1 MEERGAG
8 WCLSTPEG
16 EFVEGIAGEG
26 ENFRVQVYAEQKK
39 MVNLFKFTQTKM
51 QKFDYI
57 VVGSGLAGL
66 YAAYKASFKG
76 NVAVI
81 TKSFVRESNS
91 FNAQG
96 GIAAVTSFEDDP
108 QIHKSDT
115 LIAGRGLCED
125 TAVDVLV
132 NEGPDRIK
140 EIIADGMQFDT
151 ENGALALGLEGGHHK
166 RRILHAGGDSTGR
179 WITEFVISKVQEKEN
194 IKVYENTS
202 LLDLLVADGVC
213 YGVRCWTENPEFGA
227 PLNEKEKGKEVLLY
241 ADNVFLTSGGTSAIY
256 ARTTNPQTTIGDG
269 LAVAYKNGCRIM
281 DMEFI
286 QFHPSGLYIKDSSK
300 AFLISEAVRGEGAH
314 LMGKDGK
321 RFMVPIHEL
330 AELAPRDIVARS
342 IYKQM
347 YKDNMPYVILSLK
360 HLNKEEILERFPTI
374 NAKCAEFGYDLTNE
388 IPVAPAAHYT
398 VGGVVSNMNGA
409 TDIKRLYVC
418 GEIAATGIMGA
429 NRLAS
434 NSLIECLVFA
444 NRAVEDSVKNG
455 VPEKVPV
462 FKEEYY
468 RDETNAQAY
477 QILKAKVSEI
487 MNAHAGIVRSE
498 EGLKEGL
505 RKIEALGTELMMNR
519 KVVSTIPIKEYYEDA
534 SWILLIVASLVMNP
548 ALLRKE
554 SRGGHYREDYPVTD
568 ESYEIH
574 SIQQMGQE
582 ITTAPV
588 NKDYLN
594 F

>member
-1 MEERGAG
+1 MR
-8 WCLSTPEG
+8 
-16 EFVEGIAGEG
+16 
-26 ENFRVQVYAEQKK
+26 
-39 MVNLFKFTQTKM
+39 
-51 QKFDYI
+51 KFDYI
-57 VVGSGLAGL
+57 IIGSGLAGL

-76 NVAVI
+76 SVAVI
-81 TKSFVRESNS
+81 TKTLLRESNS

-96 GIAAVTSFEDDP
+96 GIAAVTSFEDNP

-125 TAVDVLV
+125 SAVDILV
-132 NEGPDRIK
+132 NEGPDRIA
-140 EIIADGMQFDT
+140 EIIADGMKFDT

-166 RRILHAGGDSTGR
+166 RRILHAGGDATGR
-179 WITEFVISKVQEKEN
+179 WITEFAISKVAEKEN
-194 IKVYENTS
+194 ITLFENTL
-202 LLDLLVADGVC
+202 LLDLLISDGTC
-213 YGVRCWTENPEFGA
+213 YGVRCWSKNEELAASADENGC
-227 PLNEKEKGKEVLLY
+227 EVLLM
-241 ADNVFLTSGGTSAIY
+241 ANHVFLTSGGTSAIY
-256 ARTTNPQTTIGDG
+256 ARTTNPETTVGDG
-269 LAVAYKNGCRIM
+269 LAIAYNAGCRVM

-286 QFHPSGLYIKDSSK
+286 QFHPSGLYLKDSAK

-314 LMGKDGK
+314 LLDKNGK

-347 YKDNMPYVILSLK
+347 QKDGTPHVTLSLR
-360 HLNKEEILERFPTI
+360 HLDKDIILKRFPGIT
-374 NAKCAEFGYDLTNE
+374 AKCKDFGYDLTQE

-398 VGGVVSNMNGA
+398 VGGVVSNSNGR

-444 NRAVEDSVKNG
+444 NRAVEDSARVG
-455 VPEKVPV
+455 ALSDCPE
-462 FKEEYY
+462 FEEMY
-468 RDETNAQAY
+468 RIDTSNREHYLQ
-477 QILKAKVSEI
+477 LKQRVSEI
-487 MNAHAGIVRSE
+487 MNSYAAIVRSE

-505 RKIEALGTELMMNR
+505 GQIEALKAELLSRCN
-519 KVVSTIPIKEYYEDA
+519 VGPEAQCKEFYDDA
-534 SWILLIVASLVMNP
+534 AWRLLTVASLIMTP

-554 SRGGHYREDYPVTD
+554 SRGGHYREDYPCAD
-568 ESYEIH
+568 ESFALH
-574 SIQQMGQE
+574 SVQKCGE
-582 ITTAPV
+582 EVTTAPV
-588 NKDYLN
+588 NGNYLN

>member
-1 MEERGAG
+1 
-8 WCLSTPEG
+8 
-16 EFVEGIAGEG
+16 
-26 ENFRVQVYAEQKK
+26 
-39 MVNLFKFTQTKM
+39 M

-125 TAVDVLV
+125 SSVDVLV
-132 NEGPDRIK
+132 NEGPHRIQ
-140 EIIADGMQFDT
+140 EIIADGMKFDT
-151 ENGALALGLEGGHHK
+151 ENGVLALGLEGGHHK

-179 WITEFVISKVQEKEN
+179 WITEFVISKVEEKEN
-194 IKVYENTS
+194 ITVYENTS
-202 LLDLLVADGVC
+202 LLDFLVEDGVC
-213 YGVRCWTENPEFGA
+213 YGVRCWSENPSLIGEETGG
-227 PLNEKEKGKEVLLY
+227 NGKEVLLY
-241 ADNVFLTSGGTSAIY
+241 ANNVFLTSGGTSAIY

-360 HLNKEEILERFPTI
+360 HLNKEEILSRFPSI
-374 NAKCAEFGYDLTNE
+374 NAKCQEYGYDLTNE

-398 VGGVVSNMNGA
+398 VGGVVSNMNGR

-455 VPEKVPV
+455 EQQRVPV

-468 RDETNAQAY
+468 RDEENAQFY
-477 QILKAKVSEI
+477 QQLKVKVSEI
-487 MNAHAGIVRSE
+487 MNAHAGIVRTE

-505 RKIEALGTELMMNR
+505 RKIEELATELMMNR
-519 KVVSTIPIKEYYEDA
+519 KVIGTVPVKEYYEDA
-534 SWILLIVASLVMNP
+534 SWRLLIVASLIMNP

-554 SRGGHYREDYPVTD
+554 SRGGHYREDFPCTD
-568 ESYEIH
+568 ESYQVH
-574 SIQQMGQE
+574 SVQQMGKE

-588 NKDYLN
+588 NRDYLV

>member
-1 MEERGAG
+1 MGRWARVERANCLCESQKFPFIRRILAG
-8 WCLSTPEG
+8 KCGFCEDFWYICIIITQ
-16 EFVEGIAGEG
+16 FVM
-26 ENFRVQVYAEQKK
+26 R
-39 MVNLFKFTQTKM
+39 
-51 QKFDYI
+51 KFDYI
-57 VVGSGLAGL
+57 IIGSGLAGL

-76 NVAVI
+76 SVAVL
-81 TKSFVRESNS
+81 TKTFLRESNS

-125 TAVDVLV
+125 EAVDILV
-132 NEGPDRIK
+132 NEGPDRIA
-140 EIIADGMQFDT
+140 EIIADGMKFDT

-166 RRILHAGGDSTGR
+166 RRILHAGGDATGR
-179 WITEFVISKVQEKEN
+179 WITEFAISKVVEKEN
-194 IKVYENTS
+194 ITVFENTL
-202 LLDLLVADGVC
+202 LLDLLIKDNTC
-213 YGVRCWTENPEFGA
+213 YGVRCWSQDAQLAGDADENGCD
-227 PLNEKEKGKEVLLY
+227 VLL
-241 ADNVFLTSGGTSAIY
+241 AASHVFLTSGGTSAIY
-256 ARTTNPQTTIGDG
+256 ARTTNPETTVGDG
-269 LAVAYKNGCRIM
+269 LAIAYNSGCRIM

-286 QFHPSGLYIKDSSK
+286 QFHPSGLYLKDSAK

-314 LMGKDGK
+314 LLGRNGK

-347 YKDNMPYVILSLK
+347 QKDDMPYVTLSLR
-360 HLNKEEILERFPTI
+360 HLDRDTIVKRFPGI
-374 NAKCAEFGYDLTNE
+374 NAKCKDFGYDLTQE

-398 VGGVVSNMNGA
+398 VGGVVSNSNGR

-444 NRAVEDSVKNG
+444 NRAVEDSVKVGASQECPQFDMKYRMDKANR
-455 VPEKVPV
+455 EK
-462 FKEEYY
+462 YL
-468 RDETNAQAY
+468 A
-477 QILKAKVSEI
+477 LKQTVSNI
-487 MNAHAGIVRSE
+487 MNSYAGIVRSE
-498 EGLKEGL
+498 EGLTEGL
-505 RKIEALGTELMMNR
+505 RRIEALKAELLATHNVGEQAECR
-519 KVVSTIPIKEYYEDA
+519 EFYDDA
-534 SWILLIVASLVMNP
+534 AWRLLTVASLIMTP

-554 SRGGHYREDYPVTD
+554 SRGGHYREDYPCAD
-568 ESYEIH
+568 ENFALHSVQQYGEEIK
-574 SIQQMGQE
+574 
-582 ITTAPV
+582 TAPV
-588 NKDYLN
+588 NGNYLN